1 MSSPVP
7 FSSNANDNGHRKRSV
22 ARSFSSELGTVDE
35 EEVMNANSLFEGSSR
50 EQTTQAQTDA
60 QLSYSSGDPME
71 RIQTTV
77 CPREVMKTKIRYH
90 FMNPLQKFRARRRKP
105 WKLVLQIVKIV
116 LVTLQV
122 RFNVKKRATMHFGFP
137 SIESSTAT
145 LSRLNDVFVSFIQC

>member
-7 FSSNANDNGHRKRSV
+7 CRSNANDNGHRKRSV

-35 EEVMNANSLFEGSSR
+35 EEDMNANFLFEGSSR
-50 EQTTQAQTDA
+50 EQTTQAQTDVP
-60 QLSYSSGDPME
+60 LSYSSGDPME
-71 RIQTTV
+71 RIQTIP

-116 LVTLQV
+116 LVTVQV
-122 RFNVKKRATMHFGFP
+122 RFNVKKRA
-137 SIESSTAT
+137 
-145 LSRLNDVFVSFIQC
+145 

>member
-1 MSSPVP
+1 MPCRTH
-7 FSSNANDNGHRKRSV
+7 ANDNGHRKRSF

-35 EEVMNANSLFEGSSR
+35 EEDMNANSLFESSSR

-60 QLSYSSGDPME
+60 PLSYSSRDSME

-122 RFNVKKRATMHFGFP
+122 RFNVKKGLNC
-137 SIESSTAT
+137 IWVSST
-145 LSRLNDVFVSFIQC
+145 

>member
-7 FSSNANDNGHRKRSV
+7 CRANANENGHRKRSI

-35 EEVMNANSLFEGSSR
+35 EENMDANSALEGSSR
-50 EQTTQAQTDA
+50 EQTTKEKMDA
-60 QLSYSSGDPME
+60 PLSYSSGNPVE
-71 RIQTTV
+71 RIQTTP
-77 CPREVMKTKIRYH
+77 CPREVMKTKLRYH

-122 RFNVKKRATMHFGFP
+122 SFNFKIK
-137 SIESSTAT
+137 
-145 LSRLNDVFVSFIQC
+145 LNCIWFK